1 MLQKTHYF
9 TALRCNSIL
18 KGTQGIS
25 LLLQS
30 CSFQTNKQTCN
41 NICAAIDSS
50 LSHVH
55 IKNVYLLSHNALQCY
70 QNFYEFAID
79 FFLYTNA
86 QGPCQEFGTAIAK
99 LASNVFSILRRTAM
113 IKKFDIIMIAKQ
125 PAFQNYGCV
134 VPWLTKAV

>member
-1 MLQKTHYF
+1 MLQKKTITLLPSY
-9 TALRCNSIL
+9 LVRCNSIL
-18 KGTQGIS
+18 KGAQGIS

-70 QNFYEFAID
+70 QNLYEFAID
-79 FFLYTNA
+79 FFIRKLFFSSHKYFLKLSKIRV
-86 QGPCQEFGTAIAK
+86 QGPRQDFGTASAK
-99 LASNVFSILRRTAM
+99 IASNLFSTLRWT
-113 IKKFDIIMIAKQ
+113 KFVY
-125 PAFQNYGCV
+125 NYEY
-134 VPWLTKAV
+134 